1 MCTSPEQTDLSV
13 IFIVTPR
20 LFRVATLLEK
30 KRDNFSLPFTQRFS
44 FTVAFQNEETFASTL
59 SLGRKMWETTSI
71 DLPLF

>member
-30 KRDNFSLPFTQRFS
+30 KRD
-44 FTVAFQNEETFASTL
+44 VAFQNEETFASTL